1 MPKNPTLT
9 SAILN
14 TDPLMLH
21 HDPPPM
27 TVMLTATLP
36 SQATIP
42 TLDVSAPRSLRLR
55 MGQNILGMN
64 HIMNRQINSSQQLR
78 IFLPWRWTFIF
89 LREGNYGRSMKFI
102 GNKRHVKKKHIDS
115 TIIPVNKN
123 KFLTS
128 KKGSLSSPYPC
139 VTLKLRHIKLA
150 HWALR
155 SPLRHRKADR
165 QEENVT
171 FGNRR
176 AVGDEGLPKNW
187 HLQCSSV
194 P

>member
-1 MPKNPTLT
+1 
-9 SAILN
+9 
-14 TDPLMLH
+14 
-21 HDPPPM
+21 M

-42 TLDVSAPRSLRLR
+42 TLDVFRTKKFEVANGSEHIRNESYNESSNQFKSAIKNLLALKVNFHLLEGEVYEVYRK
-55 MGQNILGMN
+55 Q
-64 HIMNRQINSSQQLR
+64 
-78 IFLPWRWTFIF
+78 TT
-89 LREGNYGRSMKFI
+89 RE
-102 GNKRHVKKKHIDS
+102 KKHIDS
-115 TIIPVNKN
+115 TIIPVKKN

-171 FGNRR
+171 SKAIGELL
-176 AVGDEGLPKNW
+176 GHEGFSPNW
-187 HLQCSSV
+187 HLSNIAKWQKQIMSSETQLST
-194 P
+194 PKIKTYQKK